1 MYESM
6 NHVSTW
12 SRVCFVSSAACPS
25 MRATRHVT
33 RVPATGGRARGA
45 MSSRSRLLKEIKE
58 AARDADATI
67 RLAPDGEN
75 LLRWSATLKGPEETP
90 FETGTFV
97 VRFSLPESYPLAPP
111 RAAFET
117 KIFHPN
123 VHWKTG
129 EICLD
134 ILKDAWSPA
143 WTLHSVCRAVLA
155 LLCNPEP
162 DSPLNCDAGNML
174 RARDDIAYWST
185 ARMYTRREAGGSA
198 TAKTAWPPIRP
209 DRETADDER
218 GDAFTSA
225 GRRSAS
231 FASLRTSDAPNDPWT
246 VSDSV
251 SDAREG
257 GADGASLRAREDADA
272 GARAA
277 AGGASGSAGSGCP
290 DGGVS
295 FEKTRETTDATADA
309 DAPDPRAAA
318 AAAAAA
324 RFEASR
330 LARDAA
336 GAG

>member
-1 MYESM
+1 
-6 NHVSTW
+6 
-12 SRVCFVSSAACPS
+12 
-25 MRATRHVT
+25 
-33 RVPATGGRARGA
+33 

-58 AARDADATI
+58 AARDADPTI

-75 LLRWSATLKGPEETP
+75 LLRWSATLKGPEDTP

-198 TAKTAWPPIRP
+198 MAKTAWPPIRA
-209 DRETADDER
+209 DREMAEDER
-218 GDAFTSA
+218 GETFTSA
-225 GRRSAS
+225 GRRRA
-231 FASLRTSDAPNDPWT
+231 LPGTSDASLDLRT
-246 VSDSV
+246 RELRAEG
-251 SDAREG
+251 DAQNEN
-257 GADGASLRAREDADA
+257 ADGAS
-272 GARAA
+272 
-277 AGGASGSAGSGCP
+277 GSGERAGTGVV

-295 FEKTRETTDATADA
+295 FAETRRTDAFADA
-309 DAPDPRAAA
+309 AAPDPRAAA

>member
-1 MYESM
+1 M

-12 SRVCFVSSAACPS
+12 SRGCFVSSAACPS
-25 MRATRHVT
+25 TRATRHVT

-225 GRRSAS
+225 GRRRALP
-231 FASLRTSDAPNDPWT
+231 SLRTSDAPNDSRT

-257 GADGASLRAREDADA
+257 GANGASLRAREDADA
-272 GARAA
+272 DARDRRRREREY
-277 AGGASGSAGSGCP
+277 AGSGRP

-295 FEKTRETTDATADA
+295 FEKTREKTDATADA
-309 DAPDPRAAA
+309 AAPDPRAAA

-324 RFEASR
+324 RYEASR

>member
-1 MYESM
+1 M

-231 FASLRTSDAPNDPWT
+231 FAESLT
-246 VSDSV
+246 VRGSF
-251 SDAREG
+251 

-272 GARAA
+272 GARAT

-309 DAPDPRAAA
+309 DTPDPRAAA

>member
-1 MYESM
+1 
-6 NHVSTW
+6 
-12 SRVCFVSSAACPS
+12 
-25 MRATRHVT
+25 
-33 RVPATGGRARGA
+33 

-58 AARDADATI
+58 AARDADPTI

-75 LLRWSATLKGPEETP
+75 LLRWSATLKGPEDTP

-198 TAKTAWPPIRP
+198 MAKTAWPPIRA
-209 DRETADDER
+209 DREMADDER
-218 GDAFTSA
+218 GETFTSA
-225 GRRSAS
+225 GRRRALPGLPTRHSIRNAR
-231 FASLRTSDAPNDPWT
+231 RT
-246 VSDSV
+246 
-251 SDAREG
+251 RG
-257 GADGASLRAREDADA
+257 R
-272 GARAA
+272 
-277 AGGASGSAGSGCP
+277 
-290 DGGVS
+290 
-295 FEKTRETTDATADA
+295 
-309 DAPDPRAAA
+309 
-318 AAAAAA
+318 
-324 RFEASR
+324 
-330 LARDAA
+330 
-336 GAG
+336 

>member
-1 MYESM
+1 
-6 NHVSTW
+6 
-12 SRVCFVSSAACPS
+12 
-25 MRATRHVT
+25 
-33 RVPATGGRARGA
+33 

-58 AARDADATI
+58 AARDADPTI

-75 LLRWSATLKGPEETP
+75 LLRWSATLKGPEDTP

-198 TAKTAWPPIRP
+198 MAKTAWPPIRA
-209 DRETADDER
+209 DREVAEDER
-218 GDAFTSA
+218 GETFTSA
-225 GRRSAS
+225 GRRRA
-231 FASLRTSDAPNDPWT
+231 LPGTSDASLDLRT
-246 VSDSV
+246 RGGRAEG
-251 SDAREG
+251 DAQNEN
-257 GADGASLRAREDADA
+257 ADGAS
-272 GARAA
+272 
-277 AGGASGSAGSGCP
+277 GSGERAGTGVV

-295 FEKTRETTDATADA
+295 FAETRRTDAFADA
-309 DAPDPRAAA
+309 AAPDPRAAA

-324 RFEASR
+324 RFEASQ

>member
-1 MYESM
+1 M
-6 NHVSTW
+6 
-12 SRVCFVSSAACPS
+12 CFVSSAACPS

-231 FASLRTSDAPNDPWT
+231 FASLRTSDAPNDPRT

-257 GADGASLRAREDADA
+257 GADGASLRAREVSAE
-272 GARAA
+272 
-277 AGGASGSAGSGCP
+277 GG
-290 DGGVS
+290 
-295 FEKTRETTDATADA
+295 
-309 DAPDPRAAA
+309 
-318 AAAAAA
+318 
-324 RFEASR
+324 
-330 LARDAA
+330 
-336 GAG
+336 

>member
-1 MYESM
+1 
-6 NHVSTW
+6 
-12 SRVCFVSSAACPS
+12 
-25 MRATRHVT
+25 
-33 RVPATGGRARGA
+33 

-58 AARDADATI
+58 AARDAEPTI

-75 LLRWSATLKGPEETP
+75 LLRWSATLAGPEETP

-198 TAKTAWPPIRP
+198 TAGTAWPPIRP
-209 DRETADDER
+209 DREMADGER
-218 GDAFTSA
+218 GETFTSA
-225 GRRSAS
+225 GRRRA
-231 FASLRTSDAPNDPWT
+231 LPGTSDASPDPRT
-246 VSDSV
+246 RTGCPGEDSTNG
-251 SDAREG
+251 DA
-257 GADGASLRAREDADA
+257 RAREDANASDKIKT
-272 GARAA
+272 A
-277 AGGASGSAGSGCP
+277 AGGANGASGSGAARAVFDRP
-290 DGGVS
+290 DGDSHVR
-295 FEKTRETTDATADA
+295 TRETDATADFA
-309 DAPDPRAAA
+309 EPDPRAAA

-324 RFEASR
+324 RFESSR

>member
-1 MYESM
+1 
-6 NHVSTW
+6 
-12 SRVCFVSSAACPS
+12 
-25 MRATRHVT
+25 
-33 RVPATGGRARGA
+33 

-58 AARDADATI
+58 AARDADPTI

-75 LLRWSATLKGPEETP
+75 LLRWSATLKGPEDTP

-198 TAKTAWPPIRP
+198 IAKTAWPPIRA
-209 DRETADDER
+209 DREMAEDER
-218 GDAFTSA
+218 GETFTSA
-225 GRRSAS
+225 GRRRA
-231 FASLRTSDAPNDPWT
+231 LPGTSDASLDLRT
-246 VSDSV
+246 RGGRAEG
-251 SDAREG
+251 DAQNEN
-257 GADGASLRAREDADA
+257 ADGAS
-272 GARAA
+272 
-277 AGGASGSAGSGCP
+277 GSGERAGTGVV

-295 FEKTRETTDATADA
+295 FAETRRTDAFADA
-309 DAPDPRAAA
+309 AAPDPRAAA

-324 RFEASR
+324 RFEASQ

>member
-1 MYESM
+1 
-6 NHVSTW
+6 
-12 SRVCFVSSAACPS
+12 
-25 MRATRHVT
+25 
-33 RVPATGGRARGA
+33 

-231 FASLRTSDAPNDPWT
+231 FASLRTSDAPNDP
-246 VSDSV
+246 
-251 SDAREG
+251 
-257 GADGASLRAREDADA
+257 
-272 GARAA
+272 
-277 AGGASGSAGSGCP
+277 
-290 DGGVS
+290 
-295 FEKTRETTDATADA
+295 
-309 DAPDPRAAA
+309 
-318 AAAAAA
+318 
-324 RFEASR
+324 
-330 LARDAA
+330 RDRHDRT
-336 GAG
+336 GR

>member
-1 MYESM
+1 MTLAAR
-6 NHVSTW
+6 HL
-12 SRVCFVSSAACPS
+12 SR
-25 MRATRHVT
+25 H
-33 RVPATGGRARGA
+33 ARSRDQRFPPRCA
-45 MSSRSRLLKEIKE
+45 MSSRSRLLKEMKE
-58 AARDADATI
+58 AARDAEPTI

-198 TAKTAWPPIRP
+198 KAETEWPPIRP
-209 DRETADDER
+209 DREMVDGER

-225 GRRSAS
+225 GRRRA
-231 FASLRTSDAPNDPWT
+231 LPGKSDASSDPRMRT
-246 VSDSV
+246 GCLG
-251 SDAREG
+251 E
-257 GADGASLRAREDADA
+257 DGANGDARAREDLHADA
-272 GARAA
+272 RTT
-277 AGGASGSAGSGCP
+277 AGGGDGASGSGAARAVYDRFLVSDGS
-290 DGGVS
+290 S
-295 FEKTRETTDATADA
+295 FAKPRATDATADA
-309 DAPDPRAAA
+309 AAPDPRAAA

-330 LARDAA
+330 LANDTA

>member
-1 MYESM
+1 
-6 NHVSTW
+6 
-12 SRVCFVSSAACPS
+12 
-25 MRATRHVT
+25 
-33 RVPATGGRARGA
+33 

-58 AARDADATI
+58 AARDADPTI

-75 LLRWSATLKGPEETP
+75 LLRWSATLKGPEDTP

-198 TAKTAWPPIRP
+198 MAKTAWPPIRA
-209 DRETADDER
+209 DREMAEDER
-218 GDAFTSA
+218 GETFTSA
-225 GRRSAS
+225 GRRRA
-231 FASLRTSDAPNDPWT
+231 LPGTSDASLDLRT
-246 VSDSV
+246 REQRAEG
-251 SDAREG
+251 DAQNEN
-257 GADGASLRAREDADA
+257 ADGAS
-272 GARAA
+272 
-277 AGGASGSAGSGCP
+277 GSGERAGTGVV

-295 FEKTRETTDATADA
+295 FAETRRTDAFADA
-309 DAPDPRAAA
+309 AAPDPRAAA

-324 RFEASR
+324 RFEASQ

>member
-1 MYESM
+1 
-6 NHVSTW
+6 
-12 SRVCFVSSAACPS
+12 
-25 MRATRHVT
+25 
-33 RVPATGGRARGA
+33 

-58 AARDADATI
+58 AARDADPTI

-75 LLRWSATLKGPEETP
+75 LLRWSATLKGPEDTP

-198 TAKTAWPPIRP
+198 IAKTAWPPIRA
-209 DRETADDER
+209 DREMAEDER
-218 GDAFTSA
+218 GETFTSA
-225 GRRSAS
+225 GRRRA
-231 FASLRTSDAPNDPWT
+231 LPGTSDASLDLRT
-246 VSDSV
+246 RGGRAEG
-251 SDAREG
+251 DAQNEN
-257 GADGASLRAREDADA
+257 ADGAS
-272 GARAA
+272 
-277 AGGASGSAGSGCP
+277 GSGERAGTGVV

-295 FEKTRETTDATADA
+295 FAETRRTDAFADA
-309 DAPDPRAAA
+309 AAPDPRAAA

>member
-1 MYESM
+1 
-6 NHVSTW
+6 
-12 SRVCFVSSAACPS
+12 
-25 MRATRHVT
+25 
-33 RVPATGGRARGA
+33 

-58 AARDADATI
+58 AARDADPTI

-198 TAKTAWPPIRP
+198 IAKTAWPPIRA
-209 DRETADDER
+209 DREMAEDER
-218 GDAFTSA
+218 GETFTSA
-225 GRRSAS
+225 GRRRA
-231 FASLRTSDAPNDPWT
+231 LPGTSDASLDLRT
-246 VSDSV
+246 RGGRAEG
-251 SDAREG
+251 DAQNEN
-257 GADGASLRAREDADA
+257 ADGAS
-272 GARAA
+272 
-277 AGGASGSAGSGCP
+277 GSGERAGTGVV

-295 FEKTRETTDATADA
+295 FAETRRTDAFADA
-309 DAPDPRAAA
+309 AVPDPRAAA

>member
-1 MYESM
+1 
-6 NHVSTW
+6 
-12 SRVCFVSSAACPS
+12 
-25 MRATRHVT
+25 
-33 RVPATGGRARGA
+33 

-58 AARDADATI
+58 AARDADPTI

-75 LLRWSATLKGPEETP
+75 LLRWSATLKGPEDTP

-174 RARDDIAYWST
+174 RARDEIAYWST

-198 TAKTAWPPIRP
+198 MAKTAWPPIRA
-209 DRETADDER
+209 DREMAEDER
-218 GDAFTSA
+218 GETFTSA
-225 GRRSAS
+225 GRRRA
-231 FASLRTSDAPNDPWT
+231 LPGTSDASLDPRT
-246 VSDSV
+246 RGGRAEG
-251 SDAREG
+251 DAQNEN
-257 GADGASLRAREDADA
+257 ADGAS
-272 GARAA
+272 
-277 AGGASGSAGSGCP
+277 GSGERAGTGVV

-295 FEKTRETTDATADA
+295 FAETRKTDAFADA
-309 DAPDPRAAA
+309 AAPDPRAAA

>member
-1 MYESM
+1 M

-12 SRVCFVSSAACPS
+12 SRGCFVSSAACPS
-25 MRATRHVT
+25 TRATRHVT

-123 VHWKTG
+123 VHWSTG

-225 GRRSAS
+225 GRRRALP
-231 FASLRTSDAPNDPWT
+231 SLRTSDAPNDSRT

-257 GADGASLRAREDADA
+257 GANGASLRAREDADA
-272 GARAA
+272 DARAT
-277 AGGASGSAGSGCP
+277 AGGASGSAGSGRP

-295 FEKTRETTDATADA
+295 FEKTREKTDATADA
-309 DAPDPRAAA
+309 AAADPRAAA

-324 RFEASR
+324 RYEASR

>member
-1 MYESM
+1 M
-6 NHVSTW
+6 
-12 SRVCFVSSAACPS
+12 CFVSSAACPS

-231 FASLRTSDAPNDPWT
+231 FAESLT
-246 VSDSV
+246 VRGSF
-251 SDAREG
+251 

>member
-1 MYESM
+1 MERDAEGPGGYP
-6 NHVSTW
+6 V
-12 SRVCFVSSAACPS
+12 RDGDVRGALLAAG
-25 MRATRHVT
+25 V
-33 RVPATGGRARGA
+33 VPARA
-45 MSSRSRLLKEIKE
+45 
-58 AARDADATI
+58 
-67 RLAPDGEN
+67 
-75 LLRWSATLKGPEETP
+75 
-90 FETGTFV
+90 
-97 VRFSLPESYPLAPP
+97 P

-198 TAKTAWPPIRP
+198 MAKTAWPPIRA
-209 DRETADDER
+209 DREMAEDER
-218 GDAFTSA
+218 GETFTSA
-225 GRRSAS
+225 GRRRA
-231 FASLRTSDAPNDPWT
+231 LPGTSDASLDLRT
-246 VSDSV
+246 RGGRAEG
-251 SDAREG
+251 DAQNEN
-257 GADGASLRAREDADA
+257 ADGAS
-272 GARAA
+272 
-277 AGGASGSAGSGCP
+277 GSGERAGTGVV

-295 FEKTRETTDATADA
+295 FAETRRTDAFADA
-309 DAPDPRAAA
+309 AAPDPRAAA

-324 RFEASR
+324 RFEASQ

>member
-1 MYESM
+1 M

-218 GDAFTSA
+218 GDTFTSA

-231 FASLRTSDAPNDPWT
+231 FASLRTSDAPNDPRT

-272 GARAA
+272 GARAT

-309 DAPDPRAAA
+309 DTPDPRAAA

>member
-1 MYESM
+1 
-6 NHVSTW
+6 
-12 SRVCFVSSAACPS
+12 
-25 MRATRHVT
+25 
-33 RVPATGGRARGA
+33 

-58 AARDADATI
+58 AARDADPTI

-75 LLRWSATLKGPEETP
+75 LLRWSATLKGPEDTP

-198 TAKTAWPPIRP
+198 MAKTAWPPIRA
-209 DRETADDER
+209 DREMAEDER
-218 GDAFTSA
+218 GETFTSA
-225 GRRSAS
+225 GRRKA
-231 FASLRTSDAPNDPWT
+231 LPGTSDASLDLRT
-246 VSDSV
+246 RGGRAEG
-251 SDAREG
+251 DAQNEN
-257 GADGASLRAREDADA
+257 ADGAS
-272 GARAA
+272 
-277 AGGASGSAGSGCP
+277 GSGERAGTGVV

-295 FEKTRETTDATADA
+295 FAETRRTDAFADA
-309 DAPDPRAAA
+309 AAPDPRAAA

>member
-1 MYESM
+1 
-6 NHVSTW
+6 
-12 SRVCFVSSAACPS
+12 
-25 MRATRHVT
+25 
-33 RVPATGGRARGA
+33 

-225 GRRSAS
+225 GRRRALP
-231 FASLRTSDAPNDPWT
+231 SLRTSDAPNDSRT

-257 GADGASLRAREDADA
+257 GANGASLRAREDADA
-272 GARAA
+272 DARAT
-277 AGGASGSAGSGCP
+277 AGGAQ
-290 DGGVS
+290 
-295 FEKTRETTDATADA
+295 FLLHTA
-309 DAPDPRAAA
+309 
-318 AAAAAA
+318 
-324 RFEASR
+324 AS
-330 LARDAA
+330 DS
-336 GAG
+336 

>member
-1 MYESM
+1 M
-6 NHVSTW
+6 
-12 SRVCFVSSAACPS
+12 CFVSSAACPS

-231 FASLRTSDAPNDPWT
+231 FAESLT
-246 VSDSV
+246 VRGSF
-251 SDAREG
+251 

-272 GARAA
+272 GARAT

-309 DAPDPRAAA
+309 DTPDPRAAA

>member
-1 MYESM
+1 
-6 NHVSTW
+6 
-12 SRVCFVSSAACPS
+12 
-25 MRATRHVT
+25 
-33 RVPATGGRARGA
+33 

-58 AARDADATI
+58 AARDADPTI

-75 LLRWSATLKGPEETP
+75 LLRWSATLKGPEDTP

-198 TAKTAWPPIRP
+198 MAKTAWPPIRA
-209 DRETADDER
+209 DREMAEDER
-218 GDAFTSA
+218 GETFTSA
-225 GRRSAS
+225 GRRRA
-231 FASLRTSDAPNDPWT
+231 LPGTSDASLDLRT
-246 VSDSV
+246 REQRAEG
-251 SDAREG
+251 DAQNEN
-257 GADGASLRAREDADA
+257 ADGAS
-272 GARAA
+272 
-277 AGGASGSAGSGCP
+277 GSGERAGTGVV

-295 FEKTRETTDATADA
+295 FAETRKTDAFADA
-309 DAPDPRAAA
+309 AAPDPRAAA

-324 RFEASR
+324 RFEASQ

>member
-1 MYESM
+1 
-6 NHVSTW
+6 
-12 SRVCFVSSAACPS
+12 
-25 MRATRHVT
+25 
-33 RVPATGGRARGA
+33 

-58 AARDADATI
+58 AARDADPTI

-75 LLRWSATLKGPEETP
+75 LLRWSATLKGPEDTP

-111 RAAFET
+111 RVSFET

-198 TAKTAWPPIRP
+198 MAKTAWPPIRA
-209 DRETADDER
+209 DREMENDER
-218 GDAFTSA
+218 GETFTSA
-225 GRRSAS
+225 GRRRALPSGTS
-231 FASLRTSDAPNDPWT
+231 KESLDPRTRGGRAEGDAQNQN
-246 VSDSV
+246 
-251 SDAREG
+251 A
-257 GADGASLRAREDADA
+257 ADV
-272 GARAA
+272 
-277 AGGASGSAGSGCP
+277 ASGSRRERAESGVV
-290 DGGVS
+290 DEGNVS
-295 FEKTRETTDATADA
+295 FAETRKTDAFGDA
-309 DAPDPRAAA
+309 PAPDPRAAA

>member
-1 MYESM
+1 
-6 NHVSTW
+6 
-12 SRVCFVSSAACPS
+12 
-25 MRATRHVT
+25 
-33 RVPATGGRARGA
+33 

-58 AARDADATI
+58 AARDADPTI

-75 LLRWSATLKGPEETP
+75 LLRWSATLKGPEDTP

-198 TAKTAWPPIRP
+198 MAKTAWPPIRA
-209 DRETADDER
+209 DREMADDER
-218 GDAFTSA
+218 GETFTSA
-225 GRRSAS
+225 GRRRA
-231 FASLRTSDAPNDPWT
+231 LPGTSDASLDPKT
-246 VSDSV
+246 
-251 SDAREG
+251 RG
-257 GADGASLRAREDADA
+257 GRADGDAQNQKEN
-272 GARAA
+272 AA
-277 AGGASGSAGSGCP
+277 DVASGSGERAGTGVV
-290 DGGVS
+290 DEGNVS
-295 FEKTRETTDATADA
+295 FAETRKAKTDAFA
-309 DAPDPRAAA
+309 DAPARDPRAAA

>member
-1 MYESM
+1 
-6 NHVSTW
+6 
-12 SRVCFVSSAACPS
+12 
-25 MRATRHVT
+25 
-33 RVPATGGRARGA
+33 

-58 AARDADATI
+58 AARDADPTI

-75 LLRWSATLKGPEETP
+75 LLRWSATLKGPEDTP

-198 TAKTAWPPIRP
+198 MAKTAWPPIRA
-209 DRETADDER
+209 DREMENDER
-218 GDAFTSA
+218 GETFTSA
-225 GRRSAS
+225 GRRRALHSGTS
-231 FASLRTSDAPNDPWT
+231 KESLDPERARGGEEDGDAQNQN
-246 VSDSV
+246 
-251 SDAREG
+251 
-257 GADGASLRAREDADA
+257 ADGAS
-272 GARAA
+272 
-277 AGGASGSAGSGCP
+277 GSGERAGTGGV

-295 FEKTRETTDATADA
+295 GNAETSKTKTDAFTDA
-309 DAPDPRAAA
+309 DRAPDPRAAA

>member
-1 MYESM
+1 M

-12 SRVCFVSSAACPS
+12 SRGCFVSSAACPS
-25 MRATRHVT
+25 TRATRHVT

-185 ARMYTRREAGGSA
+185 ARITAARGGGPRRRKPRGRRSA
-198 TAKTAWPPIRP
+198 PTAR
-209 DRETADDER
+209 RR
-218 GDAFTSA
+218 MTSA
-225 GRRSAS
+225 ATPSRAPAKKSAS
-231 FASLRTSDAPNDPWT
+231 FASDVRRAE
-246 VSDSV
+246 
-251 SDAREG
+251 RF
-257 GADGASLRAREDADA
+257 ADGE
-272 GARAA
+272 
-277 AGGASGSAGSGCP
+277 
-290 DGGVS
+290 
-295 FEKTRETTDATADA
+295 
-309 DAPDPRAAA
+309 
-318 AAAAAA
+318 
-324 RFEASR
+324 
-330 LARDAA
+330 
-336 GAG
+336 

>member
-1 MYESM
+1 
-6 NHVSTW
+6 
-12 SRVCFVSSAACPS
+12 
-25 MRATRHVT
+25 
-33 RVPATGGRARGA
+33 

-58 AARDADATI
+58 AARDADPTI

-75 LLRWSATLKGPEETP
+75 LLRWSATLKGPEDTP

-198 TAKTAWPPIRP
+198 MAKTAWPPIRA
-209 DRETADDER
+209 DREMENDER
-218 GDAFTSA
+218 GETFTSA
-225 GRRSAS
+225 GRRRALPSGTS
-231 FASLRTSDAPNDPWT
+231 KESLDPERARGGEEDGDAQNQN
-246 VSDSV
+246 
-251 SDAREG
+251 
-257 GADGASLRAREDADA
+257 ADGAS
-272 GARAA
+272 
-277 AGGASGSAGSGCP
+277 GSGERAGTGGV

-295 FEKTRETTDATADA
+295 GNAETEKSKNRRVCRR
-309 DAPDPRAAA
+309 PRA
-318 AAAAAA
+318 
-324 RFEASR
+324 
-330 LARDAA
+330 
-336 GAG
+336 

>member
-1 MYESM
+1 
-6 NHVSTW
+6 
-12 SRVCFVSSAACPS
+12 
-25 MRATRHVT
+25 
-33 RVPATGGRARGA
+33 

-58 AARDADATI
+58 ASRDTDPTI

-75 LLRWSATLKGPEETP
+75 LLRWSATLKGPAETP

-97 VRFSLPESYPLAPP
+97 VRFSLPESYPLSPP
-111 RAAFET
+111 RATFET

-174 RARDDIAYWST
+174 RARDDIAYWSV
-185 ARMYTRREAGGSA
+185 ARMYTQREAGGVVLA
-198 TAKTAWPPIRP
+198 NPFWPPIRA
-209 DRETADDER
+209 DRERDDDER
-218 GDAFTSA
+218 ANGETSFTARRRHEVSRDSRGEEDDA
-225 GRRSAS
+225 
-231 FASLRTSDAPNDPWT
+231 N
-246 VSDSV
+246 
-251 SDAREG
+251 
-257 GADGASLRAREDADA
+257 
-272 GARAA
+272 
-277 AGGASGSAGSGCP
+277 GSGDV
-290 DGGVS
+290 DGDGTHRKTGDKKREET
-295 FEKTRETTDATADA
+295 EKKATVDA
-309 DAPDPRAAA
+309 RAAA

-330 LARDAA
+330 RATTNETT

>member
-1 MYESM
+1 M

-231 FASLRTSDAPNDPWT
+231 FASLRTSDAPNDPRT

>member
-1 MYESM
+1 M
-6 NHVSTW
+6 
-12 SRVCFVSSAACPS
+12 
-25 MRATRHVT
+25 
-33 RVPATGGRARGA
+33 
-45 MSSRSRLLKEIKE
+45 
-58 AARDADATI
+58 
-67 RLAPDGEN
+67 
-75 LLRWSATLKGPEETP
+75 RWSATLAGPEETP

-198 TAKTAWPPIRP
+198 TTKTAWPPIRP

-231 FASLRTSDAPNDPWT
+231 FASLRTSDAPNDPRT

-277 AGGASGSAGSGCP
+277 AGGASGSAGSGCCLLYTS
-290 DGGVS
+290 DRCRRS
-295 FEKTRETTDATADA
+295 TLCR
-309 DAPDPRAAA
+309 
-318 AAAAAA
+318 
-324 RFEASR
+324 SR
-330 LARDAA
+330 WSPYH
-336 GAG
+336 